1 MFSLLCFLFY
11 LKDYLIN
18 IWNPEFMRK
27 GISTEMVIKWKLCI
41 LFDYVIMGDKNEF
54 VFHALKCYSSQIYN
68 HLILLPL
75 VLAL

>member
-1 MFSLLCFLFY
+1 
-11 LKDYLIN
+11 
-18 IWNPEFMRK
+18 MRK